1 MVFMGQDKKQWYLY
15 VLKLEK
21 DKYYVGITSQTV
33 EKRFNEHKTG
43 IRAANWT
50 KKYKP
55 VQIIHSR
62 QLGVMNKADAE
73 AIENKTVREYINT
86 YGINRVRGGD
96 ITETIDLFIFRRN
109 IIDKQYTLDILQAM
123 LFGAY
128 LALVSVY
135 FFNQLIN

>member
-55 VQIIHSR
+55 VEIVHSR
-62 QLGVMNKADAE
+62 MLGIITKQDTEV
-73 AIENKTVREYINT
+73 IENKAVREYINT
-86 YGINRVRGGD
+86 YGINKVRGGD

-109 IIDKQYTLDILQAM
+109 IIDKQYTLDILQAI
-123 LFGAY
+123 LFGA
-128 LALVSVY
+128 LMTL
-135 FFNQLIN
+135 LIYYSLNTLL

>member
-55 VQIIHSR
+55 VEIVHSR
-62 QLGVMNKADAE
+62 MLGIITKQDAE
-73 AIENKTVREYINT
+73 VIENKAVREYINT

-96 ITETIDLFIFRRN
+96 ITDTIDLFIFRRN
-109 IIDKQYTLDILQAM
+109 IIDKQYTLDILQAI
-123 LFGAY
+123 LFGA
-128 LALVSVY
+128 LMTL
-135 FFNQLIN
+135 LIYYSLNTLL

>member
-33 EKRFNEHKTG
+33 KKRFNEHKTG

-55 VQIIHSR
+55 VEIVHSR
-62 QLGVMNKADAE
+62 MLGIITKQDTEV
-73 AIENKTVREYINT
+73 IENKAVREYINT
-86 YGINRVRGGD
+86 YGINKVRGGD
-96 ITETIDLFIFRRN
+96 ITDTIDLFIFRRN
-109 IIDKQYTLDILQAM
+109 IIDKQYTLDILQAI
-123 LFGAY
+123 LFGA
-128 LALVSVY
+128 LMTL
-135 FFNQLIN
+135 LIYYSLNTLL

>member
-55 VQIIHSR
+55 VEIVHSR
-62 QLGVMNKADAE
+62 MLGVITKQDAE
-73 AIENKTVREYINT
+73 VIENKAVREYINT

-96 ITETIDLFIFRRN
+96 ITDTIDLFIFRRN
-109 IIDKQYTLDILQAM
+109 IIDKQYTLDILQAI
-123 LFGAY
+123 LFGALMTLFIY
-128 LALVSVY
+128 YSLNTL
-135 FFNQLIN
+135 L

>member
-55 VQIIHSR
+55 VEIVHSR
-62 QLGVMNKADAE
+62 MLGIITKQDTEV
-73 AIENKTVREYINT
+73 IENKAVREYINT
-86 YGINRVRGGD
+86 YGINKVRGGD
-96 ITETIDLFIFRRN
+96 ITDTIDLFIFRRN
-109 IIDKQYTLDILQAM
+109 IIDKQYTLDILQAI
-123 LFGAY
+123 LFGALMTLFIY
-128 LALVSVY
+128 YSLNTL
-135 FFNQLIN
+135 L

>member
-33 EKRFNEHKTG
+33 KKRFNEHKTG

-55 VQIIHSR
+55 VEIVHSR
-62 QLGVMNKADAE
+62 M
-73 AIENKTVREYINT
+73 
-86 YGINRVRGGD
+86 
-96 ITETIDLFIFRRN
+96 
-109 IIDKQYTLDILQAM
+109 
-123 LFGAY
+123 
-128 LALVSVY
+128 
-135 FFNQLIN
+135 

>member
-55 VQIIHSR
+55 VEIVHSR
-62 QLGVMNKADAE
+62 MLGIITKQDAE
-73 AIENKTVREYINT
+73 VIENKAVREYINT
-86 YGINRVRGGD
+86 YGINKVRGGD
-96 ITETIDLFIFRRN
+96 ITDTIDLFIFRRN
-109 IIDKQYTLDILQAM
+109 IIDKQYTLDILQAI
-123 LFGAY
+123 LFGALMTLFIY
-128 LALVSVY
+128 YSLNTL
-135 FFNQLIN
+135 L

>member
-55 VQIIHSR
+55 VEIVHSR
-62 QLGVMNKADAE
+62 MLGVITKQDAE
-73 AIENKTVREYINT
+73 VIENKAVREYINT
-86 YGINRVRGGD
+86 YGINKVRGGD
-96 ITETIDLFIFRRN
+96 ITDTIDLFIFRRN
-109 IIDKQYTLDILQAM
+109 IIDKQYTLDILQAI
-123 LFGAY
+123 LFGA
-128 LALVSVY
+128 LMTL
-135 FFNQLIN
+135 LIYYSLNTLL

>member
-55 VQIIHSR
+55 VEIVHSR
-62 QLGVMNKADAE
+62 MLGVITKQDAE
-73 AIENKTVREYINT
+73 VIENKAVREYINT
-86 YGINRVRGGD
+86 YGINKVRGGD
-96 ITETIDLFIFRRN
+96 ITDTIDLFIFRRN
-109 IIDKQYTLDILQAM
+109 IIDKQYTLDILQAI
-123 LFGAY
+123 LFGALMTLFIY
-128 LALVSVY
+128 YSLNTL
-135 FFNQLIN
+135 L

>member
-33 EKRFNEHKTG
+33 KKRFNEHKTG

-55 VQIIHSR
+55 VEIVHSR
-62 QLGVMNKADAE
+62 MLGIITKQDAE
-73 AIENKTVREYINT
+73 VIENKAVREYINT
-86 YGINRVRGGD
+86 YGINKVRGGD
-96 ITETIDLFIFRRN
+96 ITDTIDLFIFRRN
-109 IIDKQYTLDILQAM
+109 IIDKQYTLDILQAI
-123 LFGAY
+123 LFGA
-128 LALVSVY
+128 LMTL
-135 FFNQLIN
+135 LIYYSLNTLL

>member
-55 VQIIHSR
+55 VEIVHSR
-62 QLGVMNKADAE
+62 MLGIITKQDTEV
-73 AIENKTVREYINT
+73 IENKAVREYINT
-86 YGINRVRGGD
+86 YGINKVRGGD
-96 ITETIDLFIFRRN
+96 ITDTIDLFIFRRN
-109 IIDKQYTLDILQAM
+109 IIDKQYTLDILQAI
-123 LFGAY
+123 LFGA
-128 LALVSVY
+128 LMTL
-135 FFNQLIN
+135 LIYYSLNTLL

>member
-33 EKRFNEHKTG
+33 KKRFNEHKTG

-55 VQIIHSR
+55 VEIVHSR
-62 QLGVMNKADAE
+62 MLGIITKQDAE
-73 AIENKTVREYINT
+73 VIENKAVREYINT
-86 YGINRVRGGD
+86 YGINKVRGGD
-96 ITETIDLFIFRRN
+96 ITDTIDLFIFRRN
-109 IIDKQYTLDILQAM
+109 IIDKQYTLDILQAI
-123 LFGAY
+123 LFGALMTLFIY
-128 LALVSVY
+128 YSLNTL
-135 FFNQLIN
+135 L